1 MNKVLHKQLAY
12 NILANGTHMAQDLST
27 AGSSVTS
34 IMEMHS
40 NKQVPVCSLPS
51 YQQNI
56 KDENRMSKGEGHTLL
71 VNNADVHAPAMH
83 APEPCR
89 AHANDNC
96 AHLVSSAS
104 QLVCCVAVKEGQL
117 SQACGANLVNTCWKA
132 MVTIKV

>member
-56 KDENRMSKGEGHTLL
+56 KDENRMSKGLL
-71 VNNADVHAPAMH
+71 VNNADLHAPGMH

-96 AHLVSSAS
+96 AHLVEQCISIGLLCGCEGGA
-104 QLVCCVAVKEGQL
+104 AVPGL
-117 SQACGANLVNTCWKA
+117 WC
-132 MVTIKV
+132 